1 MTNLEFYLNLLKQIK
16 LHHKLI
22 IIMNFYL
29 KYFTLIILALTGINL
44 FSQSKKCNKLQL
56 LEVIDTGLYK
66 VLDKVID
73 FEKGCIYYNSD
84 LLFEIAIQSQN
95 DSIFQITIS
104 SFGDKKY
111 DLTRDFGCFTF
122 RHHLFFV
129 TNSRSKSDTEI
140 LFKNTKNEHIIK
152 LTKAKK
158 GRLLILD
165 DSYTIWSFLYINGVF
180 IFDSKGSSCPDTLNK
195 TL

>member
-1 MTNLEFYLNLLKQIK
+1 
-16 LHHKLI
+16 LHNNPSDIVAQFLFKHSTI
-22 IIMNFYL
+22 IILFLY
-29 KYFTLIILALTGINL
+29 GISL
-44 FSQSKKCNKLQL
+44 FSQNMNYNKLQL
-56 LEVIDTGLYK
+56 LEVRDTGFYE

-84 LLFEIAIQSQN
+84 LLFEISIQSQN

-104 SFGDKKY
+104 SLGDKRY

-129 TNSRSKSDTEI
+129 TNSRRKSDTEI
-140 LFKNTKNEHIIK
+140 LFKNTQKEHIIK
-152 LTKAKK
+152 LAKAKK
-158 GRLLILD
+158 GSLLILD

-180 IFDSKGSSCPDTLNK
+180 IFDSKGSNCSNGTH
-195 TL
+195 